1 MGDAVETTQQEE
13 DYQPEVTLQIHL
25 HSLAIY
31 SNESSCLDGSNRFW
45 KKVFVKLGVHNDL
58 PVIQLYSNKDDK
70 EPFQELQLQPCYS
83 VSDISIITREKIASN
98 WTVLTLMMYN
108 F

>member
-1 MGDAVETTQQEE
+1 MKS
-13 DYQPEVTLQIHL
+13 TLGH
-25 HSLAIY
+25 HH
-31 SNESSCLDGSNRFW
+31 RFW

-83 VSDISIITREKIASN
+83 VSDISKYISIQIIIRK
-98 WTVLTLMMYN
+98 
-108 F
+108 